1 MTVFICL
8 FEPKKAAVK
17 NGAIPLVIALEAINK
32 KMASALAIG
41 KLWEAYPAAG
51 DNFADPKICEDTVG
65 QPRPVVGEFDEQF
78 AQENTFDGKVWTP
91 NTVASP
97 EDEDDN
103 DGDEQGDDSGLVN
116 YAKLGIDVKVGK
128 ILMYDLRDIDTHEL
142 SLVYDLVNDDEGDA
156 GLRSIITAL
165 AGIPAIGAMY
175 QESVKELIDAINVK
189 FPKTPQFPE
198 VRKFAQKWVDEPNK
212 RDELTGTKK
221 VTRIDTPAPD
231 VPIKR
236 SFEHTC
242 KTLDLEV
249 ALALVPTDFN
259 CWEIHSAEMKQA
271 KELMDSNDDAWRKWS
286 TELRVRSDALSIPRE
301 TLFEIIRVGKKKPI
315 FLTNAAARKEFIA
328 QCIAVKGPQ
337 PAVKNLGDGKF
348 SIDGLVGGEPQPAAN
363 SETKLALVAS
373 SEPETE
379 TKPPIVA
386 TEQENPAQ
394 EPITDNAAQ
403 QAKET
408 LDQLGYGV
416 YASTDD
422 KSELSE
428 KAAKTTQP
436 TEATTIEINTDTFQQ
451 RATQI
456 DNDISKLSKASQ
468 DNLCIWKLVQR
479 TDPARTKRKDTEKNG
494 KIIRSVTSINPTYQA
509 MRATEIFG
517 PFGSGWGVDIIS
529 EEFIPGIPFM
539 EAILDSNNREI
550 GRKPMRDGDG
560 MILRTSNHT
569 MRIEL
574 WYRLGEMRGRFTA
587 FGHTKH
593 IYQTTYGFTCDDEVS
608 KKSLTDATTKALAQ
622 LGFSA
627 DVFMGMFDDAEYNAD
642 NSLGFSLK
650 NASNKA
656 EDSVRLRSE
665 LDDQFKANTET
676 MRTAVT
682 ANEVNKICSTLTR
695 VMDAHIKNSKAIG
708 DKEYEKYLTGRLR
721 RLNEIKAECL
731 IKFENTAEKTS

>member
-32 KMASALAIG
+32 KMASALAIA

-51 DNFADPKICEDTVG
+51 DNFADPKICEDSVG

-91 NTVASP
+91 NTAALS
-97 EDEDDN
+97 EDDDEN
-103 DGDEQGDDSGLVN
+103 DDEPADDAGLVN

-212 RDELTGTKK
+212 RDELTEAKK

-231 VPIKR
+231 APIKR
-236 SFEHTC
+236 SFEHTY

-249 ALALVPTDFN
+249 ALALVPADFN

-271 KELMDSNDDAWRKWS
+271 KELMDGNDDAWRKWS

-301 TLFEIIRVGKKKPI
+301 TIFEIIRVGKKKPI

-348 SIDGLVGGEPQPAAN
+348 SIDGLAGAEPQPAAN
-363 SETKLALVAS
+363 SETKLALVAN

-379 TKPPIVA
+379 TKTPIIA
-386 TEQENPAQ
+386 TEQEKPVQ
-394 EPITDNAAQ
+394 EPITDNTAQ

-416 YASTDD
+416 YASVD
-422 KSELSE
+422 E
-428 KAAKTTQP
+428 KPAEVIETTQP
-436 TEATTIEINTDTFQQ
+436 STVASVEVTVDEFQHRAGLIEQEIAQKSPQ
-451 RATQI
+451 EQE
-456 DNDISKLSKASQ
+456 
-468 DNLCIWKLVQR
+468 NLHIWKSVQR
-479 TDPARTKRKDTEKNG
+479 TDPRFTKPVEG
-494 KIIRSVTSINPTYQA
+494 AGYVATSINAEYMF
-509 MRATEIFG
+509 MRATEVFG
-517 PFGSGWGVDIIS
+517 PIGEGWGYTIL
-529 EEFIPGIPFM
+529 EEKMLAGAPM
-539 EAILDSNNREI
+539 SEAIYDDNKKYIGNRLIRDADGTLICEQNHSIKIQFWYSMEGEI
-550 GRKPMRDGDG
+550 RGE
-560 MILRTSNHT
+560 
-569 MRIEL
+569 IES
-574 WYRLGEMRGRFTA
+574 
-587 FGHTKH
+587 
-593 IYQTTYGFTCDDEVS
+593 YGATPYMYKTNKGIKADNEVI
-608 KKSLTDATTKALAQ
+608 KKSLTDAIKKALSM

-627 DVFMGMFDDAEYNAD
+627 DVWLGMHDNPEYMAENNIEFAI
-642 NSLGFSLK
+642 K
-650 NASNKA
+650 NASEKA
-656 EDSVRLRSE
+656 GDSVRLRKE
-665 LDDQFKANTET
+665 LDDKLTKVGNTISN
-676 MRTAVT
+676 AVT
-682 ANEVNKICSTLTR
+682 TNEVNKIYSTITR
-695 VMDAHIKNSKAIG
+695 EIDVHRKDADAKA
-708 DKEYEKYLTGRLR
+708 DKEYANYLKSRLLALH
-721 RLNEIKAECL
+721 RLTEQRVAEL
-731 IKFENTAEKTS
+731 NAQEQSA

>member
-8 FEPKKAAVK
+8 FEPKKAALK

-51 DNFADPKICEDTVG
+51 DNFADPKVCEDSVG

-78 AQENTFDGKVWTP
+78 AQDNTFDGKVWTP
-91 NTVASP
+91 NTMASA
-97 EDEDDN
+97 EDEDDK
-103 DGDEQGDDSGLVN
+103 DEQGDDSGLVN

-128 ILMYDLRDIDTHEL
+128 VLMYDLHDIDTHEL
-142 SLVYDLVNDDEGDA
+142 SLVYDLINDDEGDA

-189 FPKTPQFPE
+189 FPKIPQFPE
-198 VRKFAQKWVDEPNK
+198 VQKFAQKWVDEPNK
-212 RDELTGTKK
+212 RDELTGAKK
-221 VTRIDTPAPD
+221 VTRINTPSSD
-231 VPIKR
+231 EPIKR
-236 SFEHTC
+236 GFDHTY

-249 ALALVPTDFN
+249 ALALLPADFN
-259 CWEIHSAEMKQA
+259 CWDATSAEVKQA

-301 TLFEIIRVGKKKPI
+301 TIFEVIRAGKKQPI
-315 FLTNAAARKEFIA
+315 FLTDATARKEFIT
-328 QCIAVKGPQ
+328 QCLAVKSPQ
-337 PAVKNLGDGKF
+337 PAVTNLGDGKF
-348 SIDGLVGGEPQPAAN
+348 SIDGLVGSEPQPAAN
-363 SETKLALVAS
+363 SETKLALVAN

-379 TKPPIVA
+379 TKPPVVA
-386 TEQENPAQ
+386 TEQEKPAQ
-394 EPITDNAAQ
+394 EPISDNAAQ

-422 KSELSE
+422 KLELSE
-428 KAAKTTQP
+428 KVAEATQP

-574 WYRLGEMRGRFTA
+574 WYRLGEMRGKFTA

-695 VMDAHIKNSKAIG
+695 VMDAHIKNAKAIG

-731 IKFENTAEKTS
+731 IKFENTSEKTS

>member
-32 KMASALAIG
+32 KMASALAIA

-78 AQENTFDGKVWTP
+78 AQENTFDGKAWTP
-91 NTVASP
+91 NTAASA

-231 VPIKR
+231 APIKR
-236 SFEHTC
+236 SFEHTY

-249 ALALVPTDFN
+249 ALALVPADFN

-301 TLFEIIRVGKKKPI
+301 TIFEIIRVGKKKPI

-328 QCIAVKGPQ
+328 QCIAAKGPQ

-363 SETKLALVAS
+363 SETKLALVAN

-394 EPITDNAAQ
+394 EPITDNTAQ
-403 QAKET
+403 QAKEA

-416 YASTDD
+416 YASVDEQPAEVIDTAQPSTVASVEVTVDEFQHRAGLIEQEIAQ
-422 KSELSE
+422 KSPQEQE
-428 KAAKTTQP
+428 
-436 TEATTIEINTDTFQQ
+436 
-451 RATQI
+451 
-456 DNDISKLSKASQ
+456 
-468 DNLCIWKLVQR
+468 NLHIWKSVQR
-479 TDPARTKRKDTEKNG
+479 TDPRFTKPVEG
-494 KIIRSVTSINPTYQA
+494 AGYVATSINAEYMF
-509 MRATEIFG
+509 MRATEVFG
-517 PFGSGWGVDIIS
+517 PIGEGWGYTIL
-529 EEFIPGIPFM
+529 EEKMLAGAPM
-539 EAILDSNNREI
+539 SEAIYDDNKKYIGNRLIRDADGTLICEQNHSIKIQFWYSIEGDVRGEI
-550 GRKPMRDGDG
+550 E
-560 MILRTSNHT
+560 S
-569 MRIEL
+569 
-574 WYRLGEMRGRFTA
+574 
-587 FGHTKH
+587 
-593 IYQTTYGFTCDDEVS
+593 YGATPYMYKTNKGIKADNEVI
-608 KKSLTDATTKALAQ
+608 KKSLTDAIKKALSM

-627 DVFMGMFDDAEYNAD
+627 DVWLGMHDNPEYMAENNIEFAI
-642 NSLGFSLK
+642 K
-650 NASNKA
+650 NASEKA
-656 EDSVRLRSE
+656 GDSVRLRKE
-665 LDDQFKANTET
+665 LDDKLTKVGNTISN
-676 MRTAVT
+676 AVT
-682 ANEVNKICSTLTR
+682 TNEVNKIYSTITR
-695 VMDAHIKNSKAIG
+695 EIDVHRKDADAKA
-708 DKEYEKYLTGRLR
+708 DKEYANYLKSRLLALH
-721 RLNEIKAECL
+721 RLTEQRVAEL
-731 IKFENTAEKTS
+731 NAQEQTA

>member
-32 KMASALAIG
+32 KMASALAIA

-91 NTVASP
+91 NTAASS
-97 EDEDDN
+97 EDDDDEN
-103 DGDEQGDDSGLVN
+103 DDDPADDASLVN

-142 SLVYDLVNDDEGDA
+142 SLVYDLVNDDEGDT

-231 VPIKR
+231 APIKR
-236 SFEHTC
+236 SFEHTY

-249 ALALVPTDFN
+249 ALALVPADFN

-301 TLFEIIRVGKKKPI
+301 TIFEIIRVGKKKPI

-348 SIDGLVGGEPQPAAN
+348 SIDGLVGGEAQPAAN
-363 SETKLALVAS
+363 SETKLALVTNS
-373 SEPETE
+373 QPETE
-379 TKPPIVA
+379 TKPPIIA
-386 TEQENPAQ
+386 TKQEKPAQ
-394 EPITDNAAQ
+394 EPITDDAAQ

-416 YASTDD
+416 YASVDEQPAEVIDTVQPSTVASVEVTVDEFQHRAGLIEQEIAQ
-422 KSELSE
+422 KSPQEQE
-428 KAAKTTQP
+428 
-436 TEATTIEINTDTFQQ
+436 
-451 RATQI
+451 
-456 DNDISKLSKASQ
+456 
-468 DNLCIWKLVQR
+468 NLHIWKSVQR
-479 TDPARTKRKDTEKNG
+479 TDPRFTKPVEG
-494 KIIRSVTSINPTYQA
+494 AGYVATSINAEYMF
-509 MRATEIFG
+509 MRATEVFG
-517 PFGSGWGVDIIS
+517 PIGEGWGYTIL
-529 EEFIPGIPFM
+529 EEKMLAGAPM
-539 EAILDSNNREI
+539 SEAIYDDNKKYIGNRLIRDADGTLICEQNHSIKIQFWYLVEGDVRGEI
-550 GRKPMRDGDG
+550 E
-560 MILRTSNHT
+560 S
-569 MRIEL
+569 
-574 WYRLGEMRGRFTA
+574 
-587 FGHTKH
+587 
-593 IYQTTYGFTCDDEVS
+593 YGATPYMYKTNKGIKADNEVI
-608 KKSLTDATTKALAQ
+608 KKSLTDAIKKALSM

-627 DVFMGMFDDAEYNAD
+627 DVWLGMHDNPEYMAENNIEFAI
-642 NSLGFSLK
+642 K
-650 NASNKA
+650 NASEKA
-656 EDSVRLRSE
+656 GDSVRLRKE
-665 LDDQFKANTET
+665 LDDKLTKVGNTISN
-676 MRTAVT
+676 AVT
-682 ANEVNKICSTLTR
+682 TNEVNKIYSTITR
-695 VMDAHIKNSKAIG
+695 EIDVHRKDADAKA
-708 DKEYEKYLTGRLR
+708 DKEYANYLKSRLLALH
-721 RLNEIKAECL
+721 RLTEQRVAEL
-731 IKFENTAEKTS
+731 NAQEKTA

>member
-32 KMASALAIG
+32 KMASALAIA

-51 DNFADPKICEDTVG
+51 DNFADPKICEDSVG

-91 NTVASP
+91 NTAALS
-97 EDEDDN
+97 EDDDEN
-103 DGDEQGDDSGLVN
+103 DDEPADDAGLVN

-231 VPIKR
+231 APIKR
-236 SFEHTC
+236 SFEHTY

-249 ALALVPTDFN
+249 ALALVPADFN

-271 KELMDSNDDAWRKWS
+271 KELMDGNDDAWRKWS

-301 TLFEIIRVGKKKPI
+301 TIFEIIRVGKKKPI

-348 SIDGLVGGEPQPAAN
+348 SIDGLIGGEPQPAAN
-363 SETKLALVAS
+363 SETKLALVAN

-379 TKPPIVA
+379 TKQPIIA
-386 TEQENPAQ
+386 TEQENPVQ
-394 EPITDNAAQ
+394 EPITDNTAQ

-408 LDQLGYGV
+408 LDQLGYSV
-416 YASTDD
+416 YASTD
-422 KSELSE
+422 E
-428 KAAKTTQP
+428 KPAEVIETTQP
-436 TEATTIEINTDTFQQ
+436 STVASVEVTVDEFQHRAGLIEQEIAQKSPQ
-451 RATQI
+451 EQE
-456 DNDISKLSKASQ
+456 
-468 DNLCIWKLVQR
+468 NLHIWKSVQR
-479 TDPARTKRKDTEKNG
+479 TDPRFTKPVEG
-494 KIIRSVTSINPTYQA
+494 AGYVATSINAEYMF
-509 MRATEIFG
+509 MRATEVFG
-517 PFGSGWGVDIIS
+517 PIGEGWGYTIL
-529 EEFIPGIPFM
+529 EEKMLAGAPM
-539 EAILDSNNREI
+539 SEAIYDDNKKYIGNRLIRDADGTLICEQNHSIKIQFWYSMEGDVRGEI
-550 GRKPMRDGDG
+550 E
-560 MILRTSNHT
+560 S
-569 MRIEL
+569 
-574 WYRLGEMRGRFTA
+574 
-587 FGHTKH
+587 
-593 IYQTTYGFTCDDEVS
+593 YGATPYMYKTNKGIKADNEVI
-608 KKSLTDATTKALAQ
+608 KKSLTDAIKKALSM

-627 DVFMGMFDDAEYNAD
+627 DVWLGMHDNPEYMAENNIEFAI
-642 NSLGFSLK
+642 K
-650 NASNKA
+650 NASEKA
-656 EDSVRLRSE
+656 GDSVRLRKE
-665 LDDQFKANTET
+665 LDEKLTKVGNTISN
-676 MRTAVT
+676 AVT
-682 ANEVNKICSTLTR
+682 TNEVNKIYSTITR
-695 VMDAHIKNSKAIG
+695 EIDVHRKDADAKA
-708 DKEYEKYLTGRLR
+708 DKEYANYLKSRLLALH
-721 RLNEIKAECL
+721 RLTEQRVAEL
-731 IKFENTAEKTS
+731 NAQEQSA

>member
-32 KMASALAIG
+32 KMASALAIA

-78 AQENTFDGKVWTP
+78 AQDNTFDGKVWTP
-91 NTVASP
+91 NTAASP

-198 VRKFAQKWVDEPNK
+198 VRKFAQKWVDEPGK

-221 VTRIDTPAPD
+221 VTRIDTPVPD
-231 VPIKR
+231 APIKR
-236 SFEHTC
+236 SFEHTY

-249 ALALVPTDFN
+249 ALALVPADFN

-301 TLFEIIRVGKKKPI
+301 TIFEIIRVGKKKPI

-348 SIDGLVGGEPQPAAN
+348 SIDGLIGGEPQPAAN
-363 SETKLALVAS
+363 SETKLALVAN

-379 TKPPIVA
+379 TKQPIIA
-386 TEQENPAQ
+386 TEQENPVQ
-394 EPITDNAAQ
+394 EPITDNTAQ

-408 LDQLGYGV
+408 LDQLGYSV
-416 YASTDD
+416 YASTDEKPAEVID
-422 KSELSE
+422 TAQPSTVASVEVTVDEFQHRAGLIEQEIAQKSPQEQE
-428 KAAKTTQP
+428 
-436 TEATTIEINTDTFQQ
+436 
-451 RATQI
+451 
-456 DNDISKLSKASQ
+456 
-468 DNLCIWKLVQR
+468 NLHIWKSVQR
-479 TDPARTKRKDTEKNG
+479 TDPRFTKPVEG
-494 KIIRSVTSINPTYQA
+494 AGYVATSINAEYMF
-509 MRATEIFG
+509 MRATEVFG
-517 PFGSGWGVDIIS
+517 PIGEGWGYTIL
-529 EEFIPGIPFM
+529 EEKMLAGAPM
-539 EAILDSNNREI
+539 SEAIYDDNKKYIGNRLIRDADGTLICEQNHSIKIQFWYSMEGEI
-550 GRKPMRDGDG
+550 RGE
-560 MILRTSNHT
+560 
-569 MRIEL
+569 IES
-574 WYRLGEMRGRFTA
+574 
-587 FGHTKH
+587 
-593 IYQTTYGFTCDDEVS
+593 YGATPYMYKTNKGIKADNEVI
-608 KKSLTDATTKALAQ
+608 KKSLTDAIKKALSM

-627 DVFMGMFDDAEYNAD
+627 DVWLGMHDNPEYIAENNIEFAI
-642 NSLGFSLK
+642 K
-650 NASNKA
+650 NASEKA
-656 EDSVRLRSE
+656 GDSVRLRKE
-665 LDDQFKANTET
+665 LDEKLTKVGNTISN
-676 MRTAVT
+676 AVT
-682 ANEVNKICSTLTR
+682 TNEVNKIYSTITR
-695 VMDAHIKNSKAIG
+695 EIDVHRKDADAKA
-708 DKEYEKYLTGRLR
+708 DKEYANYLKSRLLALH
-721 RLNEIKAECL
+721 RLTEQRVAEL
-731 IKFENTAEKTS
+731 NAQEQTA